1 MTEYTLLEASR
12 ELGFT
17 KNAVKYR
24 VQKLPPDVLRKS
36 EEGIIYITA
45 AGIELLREQ
54 MGKKSQ
60 PDKETTS
67 TTQEPANNHQTT
79 EQQPP
84 KETIKP
90 GNNHQKTDQ
99 QPVEDFLSTTEEPVN
114 NRATTGQQSIEA
126 PPSSPENAALV
137 AAVEALT
144 AQLAVKDEQIAN
156 QARQIETLVE
166 SLKLAQQ
173 TAAAAQALHAGT
185 IQKELSAAQPESE
198 VHEEPSQRDT
208 NICEPISEKPTFI
221 QRIRGYFSKK

>member
-67 TTQEPANNHQTT
+67 TTQEPANNHQ
-79 EQQPP
+79 
-84 KETIKP
+84 
-90 GNNHQKTDQ
+90 KTDQ
-99 QPVEDFLSTTEEPVN
+99 QPVEDFLSTTEEPSN

-126 PPSSPENAALV
+126 PPSSPENVALV

-144 AQLAVKDEQIAN
+144 AQLAVKDEQIAS

>member
-67 TTQEPANNHQTT
+67 TTQEPANNHQ
-79 EQQPP
+79 
-84 KETIKP
+84 
-90 GNNHQKTDQ
+90 KTDQ
-99 QPVEDFLSTTEEPVN
+99 QPVEDFLSITEEPAN

-126 PPSSPENAALV
+126 PPSSPENVALV

-144 AQLAVKDEQIAN
+144 AQLAVKDEQIAS